1 MNTIKTTQEVPVFS
15 LEQDPVLPGK
25 LFSMKH
31 FEGVLPHQ
39 SELLIPHRKDY
50 YLFVFARRGGAR
62 FWSDMTSYET
72 KDNTLYFMGPNQVIV
87 KEEPKCMWGTA
98 LAFDKEFLALH
109 DNASLA
115 RLPIVRNEQNTSE
128 LLLSEAEIAFTE
140 DMLTKIQKEYNE
152 PGEWQQRMI
161 TAYLTLLLT
170 YLSRLYGEQYEN
182 HPPSNDKS
190 LLKKYQAAIEEN
202 FREIH
207 QVGEYATMLYVS
219 SGHLREVIKAQSGK
233 PAIAHIQERMV
244 LEARRMLFHSEY
256 SLKEIGFD
264 LGFSDASYFSRFFK
278 RETGV
283 TPAEYRALTREMYQ

>member
-1 MNTIKTTQEVPVFS
+1 MNTIKNNQDVPVFS
-15 LEQDPVLPGK
+15 LEHDPVMKGK
-25 LFSMKH
+25 LFSIKQ
-31 FEGVLPHQ
+31 FEGVRPHQ
-39 SELLIPHRKDY
+39 SELLVPHRKDY

-62 FWSDMTSYET
+62 FWADMASYET
-72 KDNTLYFMGPNQVIV
+72 KDNTFYLMGPNQVIV

-98 LAFDKEFLALH
+98 LAFDKQFLALH
-109 DNASLA
+109 DNDSLA
-115 RLPIVRNEQNTSE
+115 RLPIVRNEQNANE
-128 LLLSEAEIAFTE
+128 LILSEADITFTE
-140 DMLTKIQKEYNE
+140 DMLAKILKEYSE

-161 TAYLTLLLT
+161 TAYLMLLLT
-170 YLSRLYGEQYEN
+170 YLSRLYSEQYEN
-182 HPPSNDKS
+182 FTPANDKS
-190 LLKKYQAAIEEN
+190 LLKKYQTAIEEN

-207 QVGEYATMLYVS
+207 QVSEYAALLYVS
-219 SGHLREVIKAQSGK
+219 PGHLRDVIKAQSGK

-244 LEARRMLFHSEY
+244 LEARRMLFHTEY

>member
-1 MNTIKTTQEVPVFS
+1 MNTIKTNQDVPVFS
-15 LEQDPVLPGK
+15 LEHDPVLPGK
-25 LFSMKH
+25 LFSMRH
-31 FEGVLPHQ
+31 FEGVRPHQ
-39 SELLIPHRKDY
+39 SELLVPHRKDY

-62 FWSDMTSYET
+62 FWADMAAYET
-72 KDNTLYFMGPNQVIV
+72 RDNTFYIMGPNQVIV

-98 LAFDKEFLALH
+98 LAFDREFLALH

-115 RLPIVRNEQNTSE
+115 RLPIVRNEQKSSE
-128 LLLSEAEIAFTE
+128 LRLSDADIAFVE
-140 DMLTKIQKEYNE
+140 DMLAKITKEYNQ

-161 TAYLTLLLT
+161 TAYLTVLLT
-170 YLSRLYGEQYEN
+170 YLSRLYSAQYETVA
-182 HPPSNDKS
+182 PSSDNS

-207 QVGEYATMLYVS
+207 QVSEYAAMLYVS
-219 SGHLREVIKAQSGK
+219 PGHLRDVVKAQSGK

>member
-1 MNTIKTTQEVPVFS
+1 MNTIKSDQDVLAYS
-15 LEQDPVLPGK
+15 LELDPVMPGK
-25 LFSMKH
+25 LLSIKH
-31 FEGVLPHQ
+31 FEGVRPHQ
-39 SELLIPHRKDY
+39 SELLVPHRKDY

-62 FWSDMTSYET
+62 LWVDMTAYET
-72 KDNTLYFMGPNQVIV
+72 RDNTLYFMGPNQLIV

-98 LAFDKEFLALH
+98 IAFDKEFLALH

-115 RLPIVRNEQNTSE
+115 RLPIVLNHHNACE
-128 LLLSEAEIAFTE
+128 LLLSEADIAFTE
-140 DMLTKIQKEYNE
+140 DMLSKIQKEYSE

-170 YLSRLYGEQYEN
+170 YLSRLYSEQYESIA
-182 HPPSNDKS
+182 PSNDKS

-202 FREIH
+202 FREVH
-207 QVGEYATMLYVS
+207 QVSEYAALLYVS
-219 SGHLREVIKAQSGK
+219 PGHLRDVVKAQSGK

>member
-1 MNTIKTTQEVPVFS
+1 MNTIKSDQEVPVFS
-15 LEQDPVLPGK
+15 LEHDPVLPGK

-31 FEGVLPHQ
+31 FEGVRPHQ
-39 SELLIPHRKDY
+39 SELLVPHRKDY

-62 FWSDMTSYET
+62 FWLDMTSHET
-72 KDNTLYFMGPNQVIV
+72 RDNTLYFMGPNRVVV

-109 DNASLA
+109 DNVSLA
-115 RLPIVRNEQNTSE
+115 RLPIVLNVQNASE
-128 LLLSEAEIAFTE
+128 LQLSEANVAFVE
-140 DMLTKIQKEYNE
+140 DMLAKMQKEFDE
-152 PGEWQQRMI
+152 PGEWQQKMI
-161 TAYLTLLLT
+161 TASLTLLLT
-170 YLSRLYGEQYEN
+170 YLSRVYNEQYESFT
-182 HPPSNDKS
+182 PSNDKS
-190 LLKKYQAAIEEN
+190 LLKKYQAAIEVN

-207 QVGEYATMLYVS
+207 QVSEYAALLYVS
-219 SGHLREVIKAQSGK
+219 PGHLRDVIKTQSGK

-244 LEARRMLFHSEY
+244 LEARRMLFHTEY

-278 RETGV
+278 RETGL

>member
-1 MNTIKTTQEVPVFS
+1 M
-15 LEQDPVLPGK
+15 
-25 LFSMKH
+25 
-31 FEGVLPHQ
+31 
-39 SELLIPHRKDY
+39 
-50 YLFVFARRGGAR
+50 
-62 FWSDMTSYET
+62 
-72 KDNTLYFMGPNQVIV
+72 
-87 KEEPKCMWGTA
+87 
-98 LAFDKEFLALH
+98 LA
-109 DNASLA
+109 
-115 RLPIVRNEQNTSE
+115 
-128 LLLSEAEIAFTE
+128 
-140 DMLTKIQKEYNE
+140 KITKEYNQ

-161 TAYLTLLLT
+161 TAYLTVLLT
-170 YLSRLYGEQYEN
+170 YLSRLYSAQYETVA
-182 HPPSNDKS
+182 PSSDNS

-207 QVGEYATMLYVS
+207 QVSEYAAMLYVS
-219 SGHLREVIKAQSGK
+219 PGHLRDVVKAQSGK

>member
-1 MNTIKTTQEVPVFS
+1 MNTIKSDQEVPAFS
-15 LEQDPVLPGK
+15 LEHDPVLPGK
-25 LFSMKH
+25 LFSMRH
-31 FEGVLPHQ
+31 FEGVRPHQ
-39 SELLIPHRKDY
+39 SELLVPHRKDY

-62 FWSDMTSYET
+62 FWIDMTSQET
-72 KDNTLYFMGPNQVIV
+72 MDNTLYFMGPNRVVV

-98 LAFDKEFLALH
+98 LAFDKEFLALQ

-115 RLPIVRNEQNTSE
+115 RLPIVLNEQNASE
-128 LLLSEAEIAFTE
+128 LRLSETNVAFVE
-140 DMLTKIQKEYNE
+140 DMLAKMQKEFDE
-152 PGEWQQRMI
+152 PGEWQQKMI
-161 TAYLTLLLT
+161 TASLTLLLT
-170 YLSRLYGEQYEN
+170 YLSRLYNEQYESFTT
-182 HPPSNDKS
+182 SNEKS

-202 FREIH
+202 FRQIH
-207 QVGEYATMLYVS
+207 QVSEYAALLYVS
-219 SGHLREVIKAQSGK
+219 PGHLRDVIKAQSGK

-244 LEARRMLFHSEY
+244 LEARRMLFHTEY